1 MGGVGMLRPNF
12 LQTASEGVE
21 KSTLSN
27 KASSATSKQ
36 PGNAPSESINVI
48 PVVVVG
54 STSEAKSSETVDG
67 AFESGADEDEDED
80 ADDED
85 DEFSS
90 RCSPS
95 TMISSGEDL
104 EEEEVK
110 SFTSTK
116 ASVDSANG
124 NWFSSA
130 L

>member
-27 KASSATSKQ
+27 NASSATSKQ

-48 PVVVVG
+48 VVVDG

-67 AFESGADEDEDED
+67 AFESGEDEDEED
-80 ADDED
+80 ADDEED
-85 DEFSS
+85 EEFSS
-90 RCSPS
+90 RSSPS
-95 TMISSGEDL
+95 TMISSEEDL
-104 EEEEVK
+104 EEEVN

-116 ASVDSANG
+116 AS
-124 NWFSSA
+124 
-130 L
+130 

>member
-21 KSTLSN
+21 KSTLSS

-48 PVVVVG
+48 VVVDG

-90 RCSPS
+90 RSSPS